1 MVLSTGINKIKTAV
15 FISGTGSN
23 LKSLIKF
30 SKSKKSPISI
40 NLIISNNPKAK
51 GLNYAKKF
59 NLSLVDFRAEIHL
72 VSLARNLRIL
82 GNWVNL
88 YRSGKTQYLKKYRKN
103 TWLQILKHV
112 EHLRFW
118 DLRELFE
125 EIYNKTK

>member
-1 MVLSTGINKIKTAV
+1 MKNVYHFCCYECQK
-15 FISGTGSN
+15 
-23 LKSLIKF
+23 
-30 SKSKKSPISI
+30 
-40 NLIISNNPKAK
+40 
-51 GLNYAKKF
+51 
-59 NLSLVDFRAEIHL
+59 
-72 VSLARNLRIL
+72 NLRIL

-125 EIYNKTK
+125 EIYNKKKNTVVVHGNGKKHQHKQV

>member
-1 MVLSTGINKIKTAV
+1 M
-15 FISGTGSN
+15 
-23 LKSLIKF
+23 LIR
-30 SKSKKSPISI
+30 
-40 NLIISNNPKAK
+40 
-51 GLNYAKKF
+51 NYAKKL
-59 NLSLVDFRAEIHL
+59 NLSLVDFRSDIHL

-88 YRSGKTQYLKKYRKN
+88 YRSGKTQYLKKYRKS

>member
-1 MVLSTGINKIKTAV
+1 MCIRDREA
-15 FISGTGSN
+15 
-23 LKSLIKF
+23 SLIFDARRLYSTQTEDK
-30 SKSKKSPISI
+30 
-40 NLIISNNPKAK
+40 LIR
-51 GLNYAKKF
+51 NYAKKF
-59 NLSLVDFRAEIHL
+59 NLSLVDFRSEIHL

-112 EHLRFW
+112 EYLRFW